1 MARHAARS
9 SIYAP
14 LRVLIYSS
22 DANLRLRIRQVLG
35 RYPDTAMAPLD
46 FVDTATA
53 PAVVQEMA
61 AERIDLAILDAEASP
76 AGGLGLA
83 KQLRDE
89 LLQHTPIVVI
99 IARADDN
106 WLTAWARADAVVTQP
121 IRPVALLDAVLPLL
135 RTRLVG

>member
-1 MARHAARS
+1 
-9 SIYAP
+9 
-14 LRVLIYSS
+14 
-22 DANLRLRIRQVLG
+22 
-35 RYPDTAMAPLD
+35 MAPLD
-46 FVDTATA
+46 FVDTATV

-61 AERIDLAILDAEASP
+61 AGRIDLAILDAEASP

-99 IARADDN
+99 TARADDN
-106 WLTAWARADAVVTQP
+106 WLAAWARADAVVTQP